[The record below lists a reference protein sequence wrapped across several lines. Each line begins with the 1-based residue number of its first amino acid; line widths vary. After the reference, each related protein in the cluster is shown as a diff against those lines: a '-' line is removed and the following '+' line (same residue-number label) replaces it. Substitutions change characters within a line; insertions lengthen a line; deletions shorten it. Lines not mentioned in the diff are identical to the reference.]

1 MGWKGEGRARTIRVV
16 TQNISLGR
24 WGGGTQLN
32 SRAYEV
38 RKLESRTRFVDI
50 LSWVGV
56 RMTMKKLLDV
66 FEIETN
72 KKIDS
77 ENKTVDAK

>member
-1 MGWKGEGRARTIRVV
+1 M
-16 TQNISLGR
+16 
-24 WGGGTQLN
+24 
-32 SRAYEV
+32 